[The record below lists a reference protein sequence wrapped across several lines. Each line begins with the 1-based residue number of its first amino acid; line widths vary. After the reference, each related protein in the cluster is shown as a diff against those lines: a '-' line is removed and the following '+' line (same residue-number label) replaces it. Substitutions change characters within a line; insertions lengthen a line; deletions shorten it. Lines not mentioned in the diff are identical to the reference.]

1 MRGLSR
7 FPAMPRGCDAPRRS
21 GRFHF
26 PINVST
32 SAFAT
37 SANSRRRRVPQQ
49 FVRAP
54 RPAVGAMATDA
65 TAALAAPKLT
75 TLLVVVSDGN
85 VLLGEK
91 KRGFGAGLWNGFGGK
106 VDLGIDASVEHA
118 ALRELR
124 EECGIDA
131 LDATRRW
138 VLTFH
143 YADAPNPMETHV
155 FHASAFEG
163 TVAESDEMRPA
174 WFPEDAIPLEKMWPD
189 DEHWYPAFL
198 RGEKFVGTFW
208 FDREKKITRHELEVV
223 ETLPARADG
232 L

>member
-1 MRGLSR
+1 
-7 FPAMPRGCDAPRRS
+7 
-21 GRFHF
+21 
-26 PINVST
+26 
-32 SAFAT
+32 
-37 SANSRRRRVPQQ
+37 
-49 FVRAP
+49 
-54 RPAVGAMATDA
+54 MATDA

-106 VDLGIDASVEHA
+106 VDLADASIEHA
-118 ALRELR
+118 ALRELK

-131 LDATRRW
+131 LDATRRG

>member
-1 MRGLSR
+1 
-7 FPAMPRGCDAPRRS
+7 
-21 GRFHF
+21 
-26 PINVST
+26 
-32 SAFAT
+32 
-37 SANSRRRRVPQQ
+37 
-49 FVRAP
+49 
-54 RPAVGAMATDA
+54 MATDA

-131 LDATRRW
+131 LDATRRG